1 LKICLGELAMKFS
14 ISLKNIW
21 RVLAAFW
28 ITAALCSGDHVAA
41 ETASGFV
48 TKIASPTDFYLSAQ
62 HVVMDGKTLCAAETL
77 DAYIGSNSSPVPF
90 FSTGMESRSRK
101 PVPCANIPLAVGSR
115 VQIAG
120 DAVGPDGSFLAAQVT
135 LCDIRIQQGFVP
147 DSMNREGKGGALL
160 EESPQVSRTETG
172 WAGTMWLNGY
182 PMAITPG
189 TELLTAPSGSKLS
202 YRPAGSHA
210 HFPLA
215 VASHWDADM
224 PNGPIPPFTAS
235 LFQANIW
242 AVYQSGAPLNNG
254 QTPLKSVRLWS
265 NEVNEDEKN
274 YRAGLMPVVRD
285 PDYAGRVPGTVGFQG
300 AGDPKS
306 IEILADE
313 NAQKFVTTL
322 GSSLIPE
329 YQRALP
335 EQDKTKFPFR
345 FYVVRGE
352 RPARG
357 DEMTTVD
364 GIGAWSQKRLDAGA
378 VAFPNG
384 VILVP
389 DYMLAK
395 IGNEAQ
401 LAAILSD
408 LITTVLQ
415 KQGYVGR
422 DARTD
427 MGPWS
432 DFANFANS
440 GTGNSPLYDPS
451 DFFPLLR
458 NEQTLR
464 IGIRQMYLAGY
475 DIREAPIAWAAA
487 AGEATNP
494 FTKTKRKPVAIPWYT
509 SYSFDYINRFY
520 SGVDYGKLQLG
531 EKEYAQFLDELRK
544 ADPEAFEQQQK

>member
-1 LKICLGELAMKFS
+1 MKPFFS
-14 ISLKNIW
+14 RK
-21 RVLAAFW
+21 RVSYALAAFW
-28 ITAALCSGDHVAA
+28 ITAAAFAGACATA
-41 ETASGFV
+41 ETLDGFV
-48 TKIASPTDFYLSAQ
+48 TNVGSPTDFYLSVL
-62 HVVMDGKTLCAAETL
+62 HVVMDGNTQCATETL
-77 DAYIGSNSSPVPF
+77 NAYIGSNSSPVPF
-90 FSTGMESRSRK
+90 FSMGLESRSRK
-101 PVPCANIPLAVGSR
+101 PVPCANMPLAVGGR

-120 DAVGPDGSFLAAQVT
+120 DAAGPNGSFLATQVT
-135 LCDIRIQQGFVP
+135 LCNIRIQQGFVP

-160 EESPQVSRTETG
+160 QEPPQVSRTETG
-172 WAGTMWLNGY
+172 WTGTMWLNGY
-182 PMAITPG
+182 PMDLTPG
-189 TELLTAPSGSKLS
+189 TELLAAPSGSKLS
-202 YRPAGSHA
+202 YRPPGSRE
-210 HFPLA
+210 HFPLS
-215 VASHWDADM
+215 VGSHWDADM

-235 LFQANIW
+235 LFQANTW
-242 AVYQSGAPLNNG
+242 VVYQGGAPLNNG
-254 QTPLKSVRLWS
+254 QTPLKSVRLWP

-274 YRAGLMPVVRD
+274 YLAGLTPAIRD
-285 PDYAGRVPGTVGFQG
+285 SDDAGRVPGAVGFQG
-300 AGDPKS
+300 EGSPKS
-306 IEILADE
+306 VEILADE

-329 YQRALP
+329 YQRTLP
-335 EQDKTKFPFR
+335 ELDKTKVPFH

-352 RPARG
+352 RPARV

-415 KQGYVGR
+415 KQGYIGR
-422 DARTD
+422 GARTD

-440 GTGNSPLYDPS
+440 GSGNSPLYDPS
-451 DFFPLLR
+451 DFFPLIR

-475 DIREAPIAWAAA
+475 DIREAPTVWAAA
-487 AGEATNP
+487 AGEPTNP
-494 FTKTKRKPVAIPWYT
+494 FTKTKRRPVPIPWYT

-520 SGVDYGKLQLG
+520 SDVDYGKLKLG

-544 ADPEAFEQQQK
+544 ADPEAFEQKK

>member
-1 LKICLGELAMKFS
+1 
-14 ISLKNIW
+14 
-21 RVLAAFW
+21 
-28 ITAALCSGDHVAA
+28 
-41 ETASGFV
+41 
-48 TKIASPTDFYLSAQ
+48 
-62 HVVMDGKTLCAAETL
+62 MDAKTQCATETL
-77 DAYIGSNSSPVPF
+77 NAYIESNSSPVPF
-90 FSTGMESRSRK
+90 FSMGLESRSRK
-101 PVPCANIPLAVGSR
+101 SVPCANMPLSVGSR
-115 VQIAG
+115 LQIAG
-120 DAVGPDGSFLAAQVT
+120 DAAGPDGSFLAAQVT
-135 LCDIRIQQGFVP
+135 LCNIRIQQGFVP
-147 DSMNREGKGGALL
+147 DSMSREGKGGALL
-160 EESPQVSRTETG
+160 EESPQVSRTKTG

-189 TELLTAPSGSKLS
+189 TELLTAPIGSKLS

-215 VASHWDADM
+215 EASQWDAEM
-224 PNGPIPPFTAS
+224 PNGPFPPFTVS
-235 LFQANIW
+235 LFQANTW
-242 AVYQSGAPLNNG
+242 AVYQGGAPLNG
-254 QTPLKSVRLWS
+254 QVPLESVRLWS
-265 NEVNEDEKN
+265 NEVSEDEKN
-274 YRAGLMPVVRD
+274 YLAGLTPVVRD
-285 PDYAGRVPGTVGFQG
+285 PDYAGRVPGAVGFQG
-300 AGDPKS
+300 EVNPKS
-306 IEILADE
+306 VEILADE
-313 NAQKFVTTL
+313 NVQKFVTSL

-335 EQDKTKFPFR
+335 EQDKTKVPFR

-352 RPARG
+352 RPARV

-415 KQGYVGR
+415 KQGYIGR
-422 DARTD
+422 GARTD

-432 DFANFANS
+432 DVANFANS
-440 GTGNSPLYDPS
+440 GSGNSPLYDPS
-451 DFFPLLR
+451 GFFSLQR

-475 DIREAPIAWAAA
+475 DIREAPSAWAAA
-487 AGEATNP
+487 AGEPTNR
-494 FTKTKRKPVAIPWYT
+494 FAKTKRRLVPIPWYT
-509 SYSFDYINRFY
+509 FYSFDYINRFY
-520 SGVDYGKLQLG
+520 SEVDYGKLKLG
-531 EKEYAQFLDELRK
+531 AKEYAQFLDELRK
-544 ADPEAFEQQQK
+544 TDPEAFEQLKK

>member
-1 LKICLGELAMKFS
+1 MNSS

-28 ITAALCSGDHVAA
+28 ITAALCSGDHAIA
-41 ETASGFV
+41 ETQSGFI
-48 TKIASPTDFYLSAQ
+48 TRIASPTDFYLSAQ
-62 HVVMDGKTLCAAETL
+62 HVVIDGKTQCATETL

-90 FSTGMESRSRK
+90 FSMGLESRSRK
-101 PVPCANIPLAVGSR
+101 PTLCANMPLAIGGR

-120 DAVGPDGSFLAAQVT
+120 DAAGPDGSFLATQVT
-135 LCDIRIQQGFVP
+135 LCNIRIQQGFVP
-147 DSMNREGKGGALL
+147 DSMNREGEGGALL
-160 EESPQVSRTETG
+160 EEPPQLSRTETG

-182 PMAITPG
+182 PMALTPG

-202 YRPAGSHA
+202 YRPPGSHA

-224 PNGPIPPFTAS
+224 PNGPVPPFTAS
-235 LFQANIW
+235 LFQANTW
-242 AVYQSGAPLNNG
+242 AVYQGGAPLNG
-254 QTPLKSVRLWS
+254 QVPLESVRLWS

-274 YRAGLMPVVRD
+274 YLAGLTPVVRD
-285 PDYAGRVPGTVGFQG
+285 SDDAARVPGDVGFQG
-300 AGDPKS
+300 EGNPKS
-306 IEILADE
+306 VEILADE

-335 EQDKTKFPFR
+335 ELDKTKVPFR

-352 RPARG
+352 RQARV

-415 KQGYVGR
+415 KQGYIGR
-422 DARTD
+422 DERTD

-440 GTGNSPLYDPS
+440 GSGNSTLYDPS

-475 DIREAPIAWAAA
+475 DIREAPTAWAAA
-487 AGEATNP
+487 AGEPTNP
-494 FTKTKRKPVAIPWYT
+494 FIKTKRRPVLIPWYT

-520 SGVDYGKLQLG
+520 SDVDYGKLKLG

-544 ADPEAFEQQQK
+544 ADPAAFEQQKK